1 MGIIG
6 KDPLIIGGEKKD
18 ILREKD
24 LISREK
30 YRQVK
35 NYNREQ
41 LSGWV
46 KAIYRKAFESGVQ
59 VGKIQAETEATKK
72 RLAAEKARITPDKRY
87 QPFTVWGVADGTGTP
102 LDGLCLL
109 YTLWNWDGYDCFH
122 LSGAADDDEA
132 GAAAIMKT
140 MHDADDAY
148 SDMPI
153 EEFKKI
159 WDAGDY
165 DAPGAYTVEINHV
178 RIIEVVCMEGY
189 EDRQKKADEP
199 PEEEQDAATAAETE

>member
-1 MGIIG
+1 MEIIG
-6 KDPLIIGGEKKD
+6 KDPRIIGAKKETV
-18 ILREKD
+18 RERD
-24 LISREK
+24 LISRDT
-30 YRQVK
+30 YRRAK
-35 NYNREQ
+35 NYNREEM
-41 LSGWV
+41 SGWV

-72 RLAAEKARITPDKRY
+72 RLAAEKARITPDKHY

-109 YTLWNWDGYDCFH
+109 YSLWNWDGYEAFH

-132 GAAAIMKT
+132 GGAAIMKT

-148 SDMPI
+148 SDMPL

-189 EDRQKKADEP
+189 EDRKAPADEA
-199 PEEEQDAATAAETE
+199 PEEEKDAEAATEAE